1 VDVGFFGSES
11 NGESDIGVFPDLLT
25 SSFLDVSRCA
35 ESLHDVGST
44 RPGLRSQVLNE
55 WFLTL
60 RSRRKIGR
68 ERGRRRSPGLVSVLP
83 W

>member
-1 VDVGFFGSES
+1 VDVGFFGSER

-25 SSFLDVSRCA
+25 SPFLDVSRCA

>member
-1 VDVGFFGSES
+1 MSFFGSEG
-11 NGESDIGVFPDLLT
+11 NGESDIGVFPYLLT
-25 SSFLDVSRCA
+25 PSFLDVARCA
-35 ESLHDVGST
+35 ESLDDVGST

-68 ERGRRRSPGLVSVLP
+68 GERGRRRSPGLFSV
-83 W
+83 